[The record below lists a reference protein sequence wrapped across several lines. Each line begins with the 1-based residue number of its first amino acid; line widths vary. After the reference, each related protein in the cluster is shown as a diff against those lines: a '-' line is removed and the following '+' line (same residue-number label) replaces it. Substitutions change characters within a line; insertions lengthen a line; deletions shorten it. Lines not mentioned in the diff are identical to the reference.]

1 LNAADALGA
10 LFKSQTLIAH
20 NQRLYPKVLNAYPP
34 NGEGNVYIVQHGIV
48 DDEIETIADYID
60 WYIETHP
67 GMAAGEVLVLANRRV
82 IGNGIK
88 DALNFRAQQGARTW
102 SAESF
107 YLEDALNTPSAAEAF
122 SLLSQLVDPDDRPSL
137 RYWIGEGRQ
146 DCRRL
151 PYTRV
156 RQYCEQNGPSPR
168 DAFEALATGQLNLPY
183 TTDVVARY
191 QALRQQLALL
201 QPLSMPQLV
210 DALFPAG
217 APEVSTLRQAALLIA
232 PTVQTP
238 RDLLNELRSDITQP
252 ELPGT
257 QGSSIRIMS
266 LHKSKGLTARLVI
279 IAGCVSGVLPSIDFS
294 APIEEQ
300 NRQWQEQRRLF
311 YVGLTRSTETLVM
324 SSAVRMQR
332 KAAMQMG
339 VLVPSGNP
347 NGMATL
353 PASPFLAELGPH
365 APSTVH
371 GSVWRANL
379 GF

>member
-1 LNAADALGA
+1 M
-10 LFKSQTLIAH
+10 
-20 NQRLYPKVLNAYPP
+20 
-34 NGEGNVYIVQHGIV
+34 QHGTIN
-48 DDEIETIADYID
+48 DEIETVADYVD
-60 WYIETHP
+60 WYIRSHP
-67 GMAAGEVLVLANRRV
+67 GMAAGEVLVLANRRA

-88 DALNFRAQQGARTW
+88 DALNSRAQQRNRTW

-107 YLEDALNTPSAAEAF
+107 YLEDALNSSSAAEAF
-122 SLLSQLVDPDDRPSL
+122 SLLSLLVDPEDRPAL

-151 PYTRV
+151 PYARV
-156 RQYCEQNGPSPR
+156 RQYCEGSGLSPR
-168 DAFEALATGQLNLPY
+168 DAFEALTTGHHSLPY

-191 QALRQQLALL
+191 EALKQRLASL

-210 DALFPAG
+210 NALFPDG
-217 APEVSTLRQAALLIA
+217 IPEVSALRQAALLIA
-232 PTVQTP
+232 PTIQTP
-238 RDLLNELRSDITQP
+238 LDLLNELRSDITQP

-294 APIEEQ
+294 APIAEQ

-339 VLVPSGNP
+339 MLVPSGNP
-347 NGMATL
+347 NGMASL
-353 PASPFLAELGPH
+353 PASPFLSELGPS
-365 APSTVH
+365 APAAVS
-371 GSVWRANL
+371 GNVWRANL